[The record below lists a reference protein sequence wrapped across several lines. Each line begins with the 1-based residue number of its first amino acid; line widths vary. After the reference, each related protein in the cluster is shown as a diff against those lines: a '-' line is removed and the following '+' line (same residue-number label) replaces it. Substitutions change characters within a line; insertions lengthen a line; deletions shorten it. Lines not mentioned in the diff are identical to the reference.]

1 MANQPA
7 RFSLGG
13 RSIGLLMLCLA
24 AMLLGVQMIF
34 PALHF
39 AADNVVLGILWF
51 LAGLLLLLGY

>member
-1 MANQPA
+1 MASEPA
-7 RFSLGG
+7 RFSIGG
-13 RSIGLLMLCLA
+13 RSIGFLLLCLA

-39 AADNVVLGILWF
+39 SSDNVVLGILWF